1 MKIFKTIPWFHPAY
15 KAGGPI
21 QSVAGMVKQ
30 LSGFPFEFSII
41 CSNRDIDGV
50 ALDTVVYDQWVQY
63 SANTRVW
70 YSKDKKIVSLLNAEM
85 TKSKPH
91 LLYIIGLYDWNYN
104 IKPLLFS
111 GGIKKIISVRG
122 MLHPGAL
129 SQKPLKKKLYLALWK
144 LMGWHKK
151 HLFHVTDETEGE
163 FVRKI
168 FGPGTRIAVAGN
180 FPALHSSL
188 RMPPKLPGELKLCS
202 VALIGPMKNH
212 LEVLKALLTIR
223 GKISYQIYGPVIDKS
238 YWMKCQHIIGQMP
251 ANVSVAY
258 CGSAAPTEIEKI
270 LAENHVVILPSKSE
284 NYGHSIIEALSAGR
298 PVITSNNTPWNKL
311 QESIA
316 GMNVDPENSKE
327 LVNAIERF
335 VKMEHAE
342 LEEWGKGASAYA
354 VKAVDVEM
362 IQQQYR
368 RMFNI

>member
-1 MKIFKTIPWFHPAY
+1 
-15 KAGGPI
+15 
-21 QSVAGMVKQ
+21 MVKH
-30 LSGFPFEFSII
+30 LSDSPFEFSII
-41 CSNRDIDGV
+41 CSNRDLDGV
-50 ALDTVVYDQWVQY
+50 DLETVVYDQWVQY

-70 YSKDKKIVSLLNAEM
+70 YSKYNKILSLVKAEM
-85 TKSKPH
+85 RKSKPH

-144 LMGWHKK
+144 LMDWHKK

-168 FGPGTRIAVAGN
+168 FGPGARIAVAGN
-180 FPALHSSL
+180 FPSLHSSL

-212 LEVLKALLTIR
+212 LEVLKALLTIKE
-223 GKISYQIYGPVIDKS
+223 KISYQIYGPVIEES
-238 YWMKCQHIIGQMP
+238 YWMQCQHLIGQMP

-258 CGSAAPTEIEKI
+258 CGPAAPTEIENI
-270 LAENHVVILPSKSE
+270 LSENHVFILPSKSE

-298 PVITSNNTPWNKL
+298 PVITSNNTPWNGL
-311 QESIA
+311 QVACA
-316 GMNVDPENSKE
+316 GLNVDPENRLE
-327 LVNAIERF
+327 LGGAIEHF
-335 VKMEHAE
+335 VKMNNAE
-342 LEEWGKGASAYA
+342 MEEWGKGASAYA
-354 VKAVDVEM
+354 VKAVDIEM